1 VHGARGAGLGAE
13 ARTLRSEEADDLL
26 DGIAHEL
33 LLLDRP
39 RVGLL
44 ARRGVA
50 NQRAPAIIG
59 RRESAP
65 PSFARRGEPLGRA
78 GGRERGWDGEGPR
91 LLLDLRPPID
101 LRDFGAIDCRFVE
114 GAIDCRCGARDAREF
129 AALPPRLDMRRIWDM
144 GAAAP
149 GGSMEHP
156 EPRSA
161 AERLVVVRSGHPRG
175 ALTTTTPEHSSK
187 IE

>member
-1 VHGARGAGLGAE
+1 M
-13 ARTLRSEEADDLL
+13 
-26 DGIAHEL
+26 
-33 LLLDRP
+33 
-39 RVGLL
+39 
-44 ARRGVA
+44 
-50 NQRAPAIIG
+50 
-59 RRESAP
+59 
-65 PSFARRGEPLGRA
+65 GRA
-78 GGRERGWDGEGPR
+78 GGRARGRGGKGPH
-91 LLLDLRPPID
+91 LDADLRPPID

-161 AERLVVVRSGHPRG
+161 AERLVVVRSGGHPR
-175 ALTTTTPEHSSK
+175 ER
-187 IE
+187 